1 MIEARKKKK
10 KKLQLQQQQQ
20 LVTNKVMTIDRPN
33 VAVAAVGLLVAAVA
47 ATLPAPSWGQQQP
60 ANKLITSTSG
70 SGKGL
75 SKWLAMNQEEYVEK
89 KALHTMATAEELG
102 GKKLDAN
109 LTAAEE
115 AKVTWVIDPKGT
127 PGDTTFTTITAAL
140 EKVPE
145 GNKKRVI
152 LDLKPGAEFRE
163 KIFLNL
169 SKPFITFKSDP
180 KNPAV
185 IAWSDTA
192 ATRGKD
198 GKPVGTVGSTTV
210 AIESDY
216 FVAHGVVFKNDAPMA
231 KPGAEGGQAV
241 ALRLFGTKAA
251 IYNCTIDGGQD
262 TLYDHKGLHYIKDC
276 LIMGSVDFIF
286 GFGRSYY
293 EGCTIVSVTKEVSVL
308 TAQQRSK
315 TIEGA
320 LESGFSFK
328 NCSIKGEGQIY
339 LGRAWGESSRVV
351 YAYTDM
357 SKEVVPVGWDGWNIA
372 KPESSGIYYGEFK
385 CTGPGSDAKK
395 RVGWALDLTEEQA
408 KPFIGTHYIYGDS
421 WLIPPDGTSTS
432 SSSASTSSNSTA
444 EAPTASSNSTASAY
458 KKESSNNSTAE
469 APTASSNSTASAK
482 TSNSGSSSPAKAS
495 S

>member
-1 MIEARKKKK
+1 
-10 KKLQLQQQQQ
+10 
-20 LVTNKVMTIDRPN
+20 MTMDRPN
-33 VAVAAVGLLVAAVA
+33 VAVAAVVLLVA

-60 ANKLITSTSG
+60 PNGNKLITSTSG

-395 RVGWALDLTEEQA
+395 RLQRRATQPRKHRRRVVTQLQKRRRRVVTQPHRLIKRRAAIIQLQKRRRRVATQLRQRRRATQVQVHRQRQVVKCSGVGADPMNRINWGQSILFW
-408 KPFIGTHYIYGDS
+408 KPGQNE
-421 WLIPPDGTSTS
+421 L
-432 SSSASTSSNSTA
+432 AANCSN
-444 EAPTASSNSTASAY
+444 
-458 KKESSNNSTAE
+458 
-469 APTASSNSTASAK
+469 
-482 TSNSGSSSPAKAS
+482 
-495 S
+495 

>member
-1 MIEARKKKK
+1 M
-10 KKLQLQQQQQ
+10 
-20 LVTNKVMTIDRPN
+20 DRPN
-33 VAVAAVGLLVAAVA
+33 VGVAVVGLLVAVA
-47 ATLPAPSWGQQQP
+47 ATLPAPSWQQQAP
-60 ANKLITSTSG
+60 NKLISCPSG
-70 SGKGL
+70 SGKGFD
-75 SKWLAMNQEEYVEK
+75 KWVVMNQEEYVEK
-89 KALHTMATAEELG
+89 KALHTMATADEIG
-102 GKKLDAN
+102 GNKLDAN
-109 LTAAEE
+109 LTSAEDG
-115 AKVTWVIDPKGT
+115 KVTWVIDPKGKES
-127 PGDTTFTTITAAL
+127 DTTFTTITAAL

-145 GNKKRVI
+145 GNNKRVI
-152 LDLKPGAEFRE
+152 LDLKPGTEFRE

-180 KNPAV
+180 MNPAV
-185 IAWSDTA
+185 IAWNDTA

-216 FVAHGVVFKNDAPMA
+216 FMAHGVVFKNDAPLA

-262 TLYDHKGLHYIKDC
+262 TLYDHKGLHYIKDS
-276 LIMGSVDFIF
+276 LIRGSVDFIF

-293 EGCTIVSVTKEVSVL
+293 DGCTILSVTKEVSVL

-320 LESGFSFK
+320 LESGFSFM
-328 NCSIKGEGQIY
+328 NCSIGGEGQIY

-351 YAYTDM
+351 YLYTDM

-395 RVGWALDLTEEQA
+395 RVGWALDLTEDQA
-408 KPFIGTHYIYGDS
+408 KPFMGTHYIYGDS
-421 WLIPPDGTSTS
+421 WILPPPD
-432 SSSASTSSNSTA
+432 ADA
-444 EAPTASSNSTASAY
+444 E
-458 KKESSNNSTAE
+458 
-469 APTASSNSTASAK
+469 
-482 TSNSGSSSPAKAS
+482 
-495 S
+495 